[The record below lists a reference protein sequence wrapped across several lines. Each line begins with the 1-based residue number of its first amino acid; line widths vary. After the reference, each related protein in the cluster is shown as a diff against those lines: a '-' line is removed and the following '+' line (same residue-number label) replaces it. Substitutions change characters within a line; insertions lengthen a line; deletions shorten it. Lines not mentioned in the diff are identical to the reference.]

1 MPDRLVVPN
10 IEALADCI
18 DTPIGPSEWITVD
31 QARIDAFARAT
42 GDDQWIHTDSER
54 AARESPFGQ
63 TIAHGYL
70 TLALAP
76 VLLREIFSV
85 ENCSQI
91 INAGIDRLRLK
102 EPVAAGSR
110 LRFTGRIL
118 GVRRVPGGAARVNL
132 SLRWELEGAKRPACR
147 GEAVYV
153 YFP

>member
-76 VLLREIFSV
+76 DTMKHPTSGRQACTPGVQR
-85 ENCSQI
+85 SQVK
-91 INAGIDRLRLK
+91 AQG
-102 EPVAAGSR
+102 
-110 LRFTGRIL
+110 
-118 GVRRVPGGAARVNL
+118 
-132 SLRWELEGAKRPACR
+132 
-147 GEAVYV
+147 
-153 YFP
+153 